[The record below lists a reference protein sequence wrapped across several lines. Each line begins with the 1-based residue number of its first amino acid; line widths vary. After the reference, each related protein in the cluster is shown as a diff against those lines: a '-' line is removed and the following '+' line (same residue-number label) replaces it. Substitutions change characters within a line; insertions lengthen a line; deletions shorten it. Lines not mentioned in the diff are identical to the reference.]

1 MNKPDE
7 SSGFFDPFPTMHSS
21 VRIDDI
27 IQQVLAYNP
36 GADVDALRKAY
47 VFCAKVHGARTRR
60 PGEPYLADALEI
72 ARILARLKTDVA
84 TIISGMLY
92 DILEQ
97 ELAPPEELK
106 NRFGEDIGQLIE
118 ILTKLGKITFI
129 TSEEQQ
135 AENFRKMLL
144 SMARDIRVVLVLL
157 AVRLYNM
164 RVLEYFPVGDQRRF
178 AQETLEIYAPLANR
192 LGISWIKC
200 ELEDLAFRYVLPEIF
215 FELKEKVAQ
224 NEQERAGYV
233 EEVRELIGEKL
244 RRHQIRGQCY
254 GRYKHLYSIYGK
266 MERQGI
272 EFEQVYDIIA
282 FRVIVETIQDCYAV
296 LGIIHEAWK
305 PIPGRFK
312 DYIAMPKAN
321 MYQSLHTTVVGP
333 YGERMEVQIRTE
345 EMHRVAE
352 EGIAAH
358 WKYKEG
364 KAAAAVGSEGER
376 QLGWLRQMLEAQQ
389 DMSDSKDFSGP
400 LEVDLFS
407 DEVYV
412 FTPKGEVK
420 AFPRGATTIDFAYSV
435 HSQVGNRCVGAR
447 INGKLVPLK
456 TEMKN
461 GDIIEVITSPHQTPS
476 KDWLKFVKTSRAA
489 GRIRQWI
496 KTEQRERNIELGR
509 ELLEKRLRKYGCSL
523 KKVQTG
529 KEMAAAMAELGY
541 HTADDLLAAIGYGKL
556 SLGQVVSR
564 VVPAEKL
571 KPAQEEKAPA
581 AQVSEKTAKKPS
593 STIKIQGIDDVLVRF
608 GKCCNPLPGDPIVG
622 FITRGRG
629 ITVHNADCPA
639 VAKTDPDRQVEVE
652 WDLKKKTSHPAKIRV
667 SSKDQKGIL
676 ANISSAVSNC
686 EANIVSAQVSTSGDG
701 RAVIIF
707 SVDVADLEQLNRVI
721 NSVHQV
727 KGVFKVERMRH

>member
-1 MNKPDE
+1 
-7 SSGFFDPFPTMHSS
+7 MHPA

-27 IQQVLAYNP
+27 LEQVLSYNP
-36 GADVDALRKAY
+36 GADVDALRKGY
-47 VFCAKVHGARTRR
+47 VFCAKVHGARVRR
-60 PGEPYLADALEI
+60 TGEPYLADALEI
-72 ARILARLKTDVA
+72 ARILVHLKTDVA
-84 TIISGMLY
+84 TILTGMLY

-97 ELAPPEELK
+97 GLAEAAELK
-106 NRFGEDIGQLIE
+106 NLFGDDIGQLIE

-129 TSEEQQ
+129 TSEKQQ

-164 RVLEYFPVGDQRRF
+164 RVLDLSPAKEQQRF
-178 AQETLEIYAPLANR
+178 AQETLDIYAPLANR

-200 ELEDLAFRYVLPEIF
+200 ELEDLAFRQVMPEIF
-215 FELKEKVAQ
+215 CDLQEKVAKTARD
-224 NEQERAGYV
+224 RADYIEHV
-233 EEVRELIGEKL
+233 KIRIEEKL
-244 RRHQIRGQCY
+244 REHQLGGQCY
-254 GRYKHLYSIYGK
+254 GRSKHLYSIYRK

-272 EFEQVYDIIA
+272 EFEEVYDQIA
-282 FRVIVETIQDCYAV
+282 FRVIVESLQDCYAV
-296 LGIIHEAWK
+296 LGIIHESWK
-305 PIPGRFK
+305 PIAGRFK

-321 MYQSLHTTVVGP
+321 MYQSLHTTVIGP
-333 YGERMEVQIRTE
+333 DNERMEVQIRTE

-364 KAAAAVGSEGER
+364 KVTAGSEDEGER
-376 QLGWLRQMLEAQQ
+376 QLGWLRQMLESQQ
-389 DMSDSKDFSGP
+389 EMAETLDFTGP
-400 LEVDLFS
+400 MKVDLFA

-420 AFPRGATTIDFAYSV
+420 AFPRGATPIDFAYSV

-447 INGKLVPLK
+447 LNGKLVPLK
-456 TEMKN
+456 TELKN
-461 GDIIEVITSPHQTPS
+461 GDIVEVITAANQTPS

-496 KTEQRERNIELGR
+496 KTEQREKNIVLGR
-509 ELLEKRLRKYGCSL
+509 ELLEKRLRKYGYSL
-523 KKVQTG
+523 KKVLAG
-529 KEMAAAMAELGY
+529 KEMAAAMSDLGY
-541 HTADDLLAAIGYGKL
+541 LSSNDLLAALGYGKL
-556 SLGQVVSR
+556 SLGQVISR
-564 VVPAEKL
+564 VVPAEKV
-571 KPAQEEKAPA
+571 KPPAEEKGAFGK
-581 AQVSEKTAKKPS
+581 VLDKIRKKPS
-593 STIKIQGIDDVLVRF
+593 SAIKIHGIDDILVRYA
-608 GKCCNPLPGDPIVG
+608 KCCNPLPGDPVAG

-639 VAKTDPDRQVEVE
+639 VLRTDPERRVEVE
-652 WDLKKKTSHPAKIRV
+652 WDMKKKSSHPAKIRV

-707 SVDVADLEQLNRVI
+707 SVDVADLEHLNRVI
-721 NSVHQV
+721 NCVHQV
-727 KGVFKVERMRH
+727 KGVFGVERIRH